1 MLFARAARAS
11 IVAAD
16 FRCGTDEWRLRVAVA
31 MRMAV
36 VMMAMAVI
44 MRVIVP
50 ATAGVINGG
59 LQGFARKRCN
69 GVGLG
74 IS

>member
-1 MLFARAARAS
+1 
-11 IVAAD
+11 
-16 FRCGTDEWRLRVAVA
+16 